1 MTNPNYPKC
10 LHCGQELVAEDCY
23 DMEFD
28 TSYASQFFIGTCPKC
43 NITYQWIEEY
53 DVTYEGFTGLLE
65 TGRN

>member
-10 LHCGQELVAEDCY
+10 LHCGQELIPEDCY

-28 TSYASQFFIGTCPKC
+28 TSYASQSFIGVCPKC
-43 NITYQWIEEY
+43 NITYQWVEEY
-53 DVTYEGFTGLLE
+53 DVTYEGFTGLIE